1 MRDASVMFERV
12 FVCSRKLKEEKRPK
26 KKASEWSEKGNVVK
40 CVCGFGCVCVCSR
53 GQGAKIRRGIVGE
66 KQSSTE
72 EI

>member
-1 MRDASVMFERV
+1 M
-12 FVCSRKLKEEKRPK
+12 LKEAQGRKTSK